1 VEPVAVTIDVLDEDR
16 LLARA
21 LRRLITDAAFGDAL
35 GRAARRY
42 YERHH
47 TIARMASDY
56 VRVAAEAASLPLPAG
71 DLPPHLR
78 PDPLRLARAIAAQ
91 IGVDLRLD

>member
-1 VEPVAVTIDVLDEDR
+1 LGQV
-16 LLARA
+16 
-21 LRRLITDAAFGDAL
+21 L

-47 TIARMASDY
+47 TISRMASDY
-56 VRVAAEAASLPLPAG
+56 LRVAAEAASLPLPAA

-78 PDPLRLARAIAAQ
+78 PDPLRLARTLATE
-91 IGVDLRLD
+91 IGVDLGLD